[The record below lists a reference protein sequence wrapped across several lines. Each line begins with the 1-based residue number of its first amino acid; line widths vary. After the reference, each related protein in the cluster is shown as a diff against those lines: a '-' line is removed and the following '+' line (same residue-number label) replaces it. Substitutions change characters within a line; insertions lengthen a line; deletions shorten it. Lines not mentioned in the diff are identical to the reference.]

1 MELVL
6 ETHSHTIASA
16 HAYSTVNE
24 LAQAAADKGLAL
36 LAVTDHAPSLS
47 DSSPLLHFMNYHVL
61 PRTIHGIEMLYGVEL
76 NIMDYDGTVD
86 MPEDILRRQ
95 ELCIASIHTECL
107 QPGSLTQNTNAY
119 LRAMENPYVNI
130 IGHPDDGYIPVD
142 YEALVR
148 KAKEQDVLLEV
159 NNASLQTA
167 YFRLNTRENAMQMLR
182 LCKELSVY
190 ISVGSDAHYSGTV
203 GWFDGALQV
212 LEDVGFPEE
221 LVANTSVEKFKRL
234 LAKRNDRR
242 KQEKP

>member
-1 MELVL
+1 MKLVL

-24 LAQAAADKGLAL
+24 LAQSAADKGLAL

-47 DSSPLLHFMNYHVL
+47 DSSPLLHFKNYHVL
-61 PRTIHGIEMLYGVEL
+61 PRTIAGVEMLYGVEL

-86 MPEDILRRQ
+86 MPEDVLRLQ
-95 ELCIASIHTECL
+95 QIVIASIHTECFT
-107 QPGSLTQNTNAY
+107 PGTAEQNTNAY
-119 LRAMENPYVNI
+119 LRAMENPYVHI

-159 NNASLQTA
+159 NNASLETA
-167 YFRLNTRENAMQMLR
+167 YFRLNTKENARHMLR
-182 LCKELSVY
+182 LCKEMSVH
-190 ISVGSDAHYSGTV
+190 ISVASDAHHSSTV
-203 GWFDGALQV
+203 GWFDGALQA

-242 KQEKP
+242 KQG